1 MHPVALILV
10 LAAAAGAPKSAATA
24 KPSPAATAK
33 SAAPVAT
40 AKPATAALAAPA
52 GIVETILPESVLAA
66 LLVAAA
72 PFDET
77 MEQEV
82 GGFGFTHTVEL
93 KVHLSDP
100 KVHVAVDGIHVT
112 MNYHLQDASGV
123 IDTSGVATPL
133 LQITPIPAKQ
143 ILEARFTHSG
153 VTMPGGIELPLE
165 DLVDPIE
172 IPAVMPQDVDV
183 GTKTVTAEFRVTEIT
198 LEEGRVRLRGTMAF
212 RPKAAATK

>member
-10 LAAAAGAPKSAATA
+10 LAAATGASKPAATA
-24 KPSPAATAK
+24 KPAPAATAK
-33 SAAPVAT
+33 SAPAAT
-40 AKPATAALAAPA
+40 AKPAAAVAAAPA
-52 GIVETILPESVLAA
+52 GIVETILPESVLAS

-100 KVHVAVDGIHVT
+100 KVHVAADGIHVT

-183 GTKTVTAEFRVTEIT
+183 GTKTVTAEFRVTEVT